1 MFLYFLKVSFA
12 VHGSPLGSLK
22 MLCLEK
28 PDCASLVQLTCLLLD
43 WSAWLC
49 APPTASAGA
58 GGDQGVLCINFLVV
72 VNVTISNKFSVVP
85 SVRTAN
91 KWSCCNSNVMQPTQE
106 RRSHLRVSLHGT
118 EGCWDA
124 VGDDQGHCQSLT
136 CLDWLQSYW
145 RKLQY

>member
-1 MFLYFLKVSFA
+1 MFAYFLKVSIA

-28 PDCASLVQLTCLLLD
+28 PDCASLVQLTCLLSD
-43 WSAWLC
+43 QSSWRLC

-91 KWSCCNSNVMQPTQE
+91 K
-106 RRSHLRVSLHGT
+106 
-118 EGCWDA
+118 
-124 VGDDQGHCQSLT
+124 
-136 CLDWLQSYW
+136 
-145 RKLQY
+145 